1 MSRTINLIVIH
12 CAASPNGKVLG
23 SASKSAAAVID
34 QWHAQRGFHRQPAAI
49 AAYNPDL
56 KAIGYHFVLDVDG
69 SKSTGRALDEIGAHV
84 AGHNANSIGICMVG
98 TDQYSTA
105 QWGALTSLVKSLLAK
120 YPGVP
125 VVGHRD
131 RSPDLNGDGTIE
143 PSEWTKTC
151 PGFTVADWLAAGMK
165 PQAKNVLA
173 S

>member
-69 SKSTGRALDEIGAHV
+69 SKSTGRALDEVGAHV

-131 RSPDLNGDGTIE
+131 LSPDLNGDGTVE

-165 PQAKNVLA
+165 PQAKNTLA